1 MSGCR
6 VIGIGSPFGDDCVGW
21 AVTEQLEQHSL
32 PADIELVTLDR
43 PGPDLINW
51 LEQDI
56 KTVLID
62 AMQTTA
68 FPAGHWMPL
77 DIDQLDSSEDL
88 SSHRFGLAPTLK
100 LAQALGCLP
109 DKLKLIGVCIAP
121 RSSQP
126 EHNTLSSSVM
136 TGAGQLSTWLAEQI
150 AADSDARYTATGSGG
165 VGSIGSS
172 SRSDCSRK

>member
-6 VIGIGSPFGDDCVGW
+6 VIGIGSPFGDDRVGW
-21 AVTEQLEQHSL
+21 AVIEQLEQHSL

-51 LEQDI
+51 LEQDV

-68 FPAGHWMPL
+68 FPAGHWIPL
-77 DIDQLDSSEDL
+77 DLDQLDSSEDL
-88 SSHRFGLAPTLK
+88 SSHGFGLAPTLK

-121 RSSQP
+121 GSSHP
-126 EHNTLSSSVM
+126 KHSTLSASAM
-136 TGAGQLSTWLAEQI
+136 AGAGQLAAWLADQF
-150 AADSDARYTATGSGG
+150 ATASDPVYTATGSGG

-172 SRSDCSRK
+172 SRSDCSRR

>member
-1 MSGCR
+1 MSGWR
-6 VIGIGSPFGDDCVGW
+6 VIGIGSPFGDDRAGW
-21 AVTEQLEQHSL
+21 VVLEQLAQHSL
-32 PADIELVTLDR
+32 PENVELITLDR

-51 LEQDI
+51 LEQDV

-68 FPAGHWMPL
+68 FPTGHWMPL
-77 DIDQLDSSEDL
+77 DLDQLDSSEDL
-88 SSHRFGLAPTLK
+88 SSHGFGLAPTLK
-100 LAQALGCLP
+100 LAQALGSLP
-109 DKLKLIGVCIAP
+109 HQLRLFGICIAP

-136 TGAGQLSTWLAEQI
+136 TGAGQLSTRLAEQI

-172 SRSDCSRK
+172 SRSDCSRR

>member
-1 MSGCR
+1 MSGWR
-6 VIGIGSPFGDDCVGW
+6 VIGIGSPFGDDRAGW
-21 AVTEQLEQHSL
+21 AVIEQLEQRTL
-32 PADIELVTLDR
+32 PADVELVTLDR

-51 LEQDI
+51 LERGV

-62 AMQTTA
+62 AVQTTA
-68 FPAGHWMPL
+68 FPAGHWIPL
-77 DIDQLDSSEDL
+77 DLDQLDSSEEL
-88 SSHRFGLAPTLK
+88 SSHGFGLAPTLK

-121 RSSQP
+121 GSSHP
-126 EHNTLSSSVM
+126 EHDTLSSSVM